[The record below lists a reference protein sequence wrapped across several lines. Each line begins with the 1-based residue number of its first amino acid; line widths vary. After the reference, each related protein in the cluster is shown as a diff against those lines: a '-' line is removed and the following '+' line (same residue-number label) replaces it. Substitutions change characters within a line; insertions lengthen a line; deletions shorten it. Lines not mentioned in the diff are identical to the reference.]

1 MSDWKLEI
9 STHWPHDRFA
19 FGWEYIRPSDE
30 DPYSTF
36 TLYLGILTLSLDIYE
51 QLKNESWLKE
61 ITP

>member
-19 FGWEYIRPSDE
+19 FGWQWIRPSDE

-36 TLYLGILTLSLDIYE
+36 TLYLGIVTLSLDIYE
-51 QLKNESWLKE
+51 
-61 ITP
+61 

>member
-19 FGWEYIRPSDE
+19 LGWEWIRSSQE

-36 TLYLGILTLSLDIYE
+36 TLYLGIVTISLDIYE
-51 QLKNESWLKE
+51 
-61 ITP
+61 